1 MSEEREPYQTNG
13 LLTKEQVAEIAG
25 ITPKSVLYHIHAG
38 HLPAQKQRT
47 PKEAGQRGGY
57 FRWLVRPEDAAY
69 FVSRLHAGEIG
80 KRGGNYGGGRPAG
93 KTKRVSEDFT
103 HLYLPCDADHRR
115 WLAER
120 LSPAER
126 LAVLNW
132 AVRLKLKDSERFRE
146 ILGY

>member
-57 FRWLVRPEDAAY
+57 FRWLVRPEDANEFKA
-69 FVSRLHAGEIG
+69 RLDRGEIG
-80 KRGGNYGGGRPAG
+80 KRGGNYGGGRPAREP
-93 KTKRVSEDFT
+93 KRVSEDFT
-103 HLYLPCDADHRR
+103 HLYLPCDSDHRR
-115 WLAER
+115 WLTDR

-126 LAVLNW
+126 LAVLDR
-132 AVRLKLKDSERFRE
+132 AAHLKLRNPEKFQQMLE
-146 ILGY
+146 